1 MPCFLPACNN
11 PPLIL
16 CPPAHTCISPL
27 HSVIR
32 TGGSLIGA
40 AQAYKAA
47 GASRISVVSTHGV
60 FAGDAIA
67 KLQGCGLF
75 ERVAVTDSHPAAR
88 RAEGAF
94 VKVHTIVPL
103 LADFIRSQ

>member
-1 MPCFLPACNN
+1 M
-11 PPLIL
+11 
-16 CPPAHTCISPL
+16 L
-27 HSVIR
+27 HAVIR